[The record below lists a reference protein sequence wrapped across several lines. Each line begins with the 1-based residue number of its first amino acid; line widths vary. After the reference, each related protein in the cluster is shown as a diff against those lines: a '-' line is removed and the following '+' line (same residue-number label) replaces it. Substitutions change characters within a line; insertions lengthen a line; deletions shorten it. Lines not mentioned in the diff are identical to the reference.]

1 MLVTAAELLPH
12 CTPLARG
19 ETFKALSSDSADHSC
34 QVVLRSAQIVL
45 NSVTGLPETE
55 TDNAGRSWFAFE
67 ATVDTA
73 SAPSNLGHQ
82 FNFCT
87 AASAT
92 QPGTQLLQLRFP
104 EPRQLCKG
112 TNFEFLTIQS
122 LRDLEISPLFPRIQ
136 NLFRSFRF
144 CKALMG
150 EEFSTTIHKQASP
163 RLTLSVLQT
172 IGKQQL
178 SRHFVK
184 EPGAAQ
190 QL

>member
-1 MLVTAAELLPH
+1 MLQLNSSKKIAGLVLMLVTAAELLPH

-45 NSVTGLPETE
+45 NSATGLPETE
-55 TDNAGRSWFAFE
+55 TDNVGRSWFAFE

-92 QPGTQLLQLRFP
+92 QPGTQLLELQFRGFSKP
-104 EPRQLCKG
+104 AKAPIS
-112 TNFEFLTIQS
+112 NF
-122 LRDLEISPLFPRIQ
+122 
-136 NLFRSFRF
+136 
-144 CKALMG
+144 
-150 EEFSTTIHKQASP
+150 
-163 RLTLSVLQT
+163 
-172 IGKQQL
+172 
-178 SRHFVK
+178 
-184 EPGAAQ
+184 
-190 QL
+190 